1 MVINGVVEVNEDVCD
16 LSGEVLDIEEIHP
29 LRSRLVTGY
38 VTHWNQNSGGVV
50 DQYVYFTQDSCE
62 PGYIPHL
69 GDKVVVEAIETEYG
83 KFTWR
88 ALKTVPN
95 FSVVT
100 KRKAGD
106 ELNDSAEIYD
116 KMENL
121 LAEKR
126 GIVITKCLNFGMLN
140 LGEERELVA
149 EVKNTGLHNQYFIR
163 GKFHSRLSESQ
174 FFLHHPRD
182 GELHVLRPGQTV
194 EFCFGC
200 KGRFIGNSSELFV
213 FTFKGFKIGRNLQVE
228 VQDPLNSSLAPS
240 PNKRSVNHREA
251 WKRTFQTRNSG
262 ILVPGVKPIK
272 PPAFV
277 PVRLGIFPVPNRLLQ
292 AVVGNDERRRIEDAE
307 DAVCNVAP
315 CLSENLTM
323 LNYSDRFH
331 MLLYLEEIQGI
342 LNMQKY
348 DLERVCFR
356 IAGPGGE
363 FLALEVPGLAEKRPS
378 LLLGD
383 RVIASDPAPQDSTGE
398 YDILCYMCTLC
409 MNCMLYFMQCNVR
422 TGLRSSNLKFLYKRR
437 HISNF

>member
-1 MVINGVVEVNEDVCD
+1 MVEVNEDVCD
-16 LSGEVLDIEEIHP
+16 LSGEVLDVEEIRP
-29 LRSRLVTGY
+29 LRSRLVTGR

-69 GDKVVVEAIETEYG
+69 GDKVVIEAIETEYDR
-83 KFTWR
+83 FTWR
-88 ALKTVPN
+88 ALKTVPD
-95 FSVVT
+95 FSLVT
-100 KRKAGD
+100 KGKAGD
-106 ELNDSAEIYD
+106 ELNDSVEIYD
-116 KMENL
+116 KLENL

-126 GIVITKCLNFGMLN
+126 GIVITKCLNFGVLN
-140 LGEERELVA
+140 VGEKRELVA
-149 EVKNTGLHNQYFIR
+149 EVKNTGLHKQYFIR

-174 FFLHHPRD
+174 FLLHHPRE
-182 GELHVLRPGQTV
+182 GELYVLHPGQTV

-200 KGRFIGNSSELFV
+200 NGRFIGNSSELFV

-228 VQDPLNSSLAPS
+228 VQDPLNSSLLPS
-240 PNKRSVNHREA
+240 PNKRSVNHHEA
-251 WKRTFQTRNSG
+251 WQKTFQTRNSTM
-262 ILVPGVKPIK
+262 LVPGVRPIK

-277 PVRLGIFPVPNRLLQ
+277 PVRLGTFPVPNRLLE
-292 AVVGNDERRRIEDAE
+292 AVVENDERRSIEDA
-307 DAVCNVAP
+307 VYNVAP
-315 CLSENLTM
+315 CLSKNLTM

-342 LNMQKY
+342 LDMQKY

-398 YDILCYMCTLC
+398 YDILCYRSILC
-409 MNCMLYFMQCNVR
+409 MNCMLYSCSVMCV
-422 TGLRSSNLKFLYKRR
+422 LV
-437 HISNF
+437 

>member
-1 MVINGVVEVNEDVCD
+1 
-16 LSGEVLDIEEIHP
+16 L
-29 LRSRLVTGY
+29 
-38 VTHWNQNSGGVV
+38 
-50 DQYVYFTQDSCE
+50 
-62 PGYIPHL
+62 
-69 GDKVVVEAIETEYG
+69 
-83 KFTWR
+83 
-88 ALKTVPN
+88 
-95 FSVVT
+95 
-100 KRKAGD
+100 
-106 ELNDSAEIYD
+106 
-116 KMENL
+116 ENL

-140 LGEERELVA
+140 VGEERELVA
-149 EVKNTGLHNQYFIR
+149 EVKNTGRYNQYFIR

-182 GELHVLRPGQTV
+182 GELDVLHPGETV
-194 EFCFGC
+194 EFCFVC
-200 KGRFIGNSSELFV
+200 KGRFIGNSAELFV

-240 PNKRSVNHREA
+240 PNKRSVNHRQA
-251 WKRTFQTRNSG
+251 RQRTFQTTNSRM
-262 ILVPGVKPIK
+262 LVPGVRPIK

-277 PVRLGIFPVPNRLLQ
+277 PVRLGMFPVPNRLLQ
-292 AVVGNDERRRIEDAE
+292 AVVGNDERRSIEDVE
-307 DAVCNVAP
+307 YAVYNVAP

-342 LNMQKY
+342 LDMQKY

-356 IAGPGGE
+356 IAGPGGQ

-398 YDILCYMCTLC
+398 YDILCYRCILC
-409 MNCMLYFMQCNVR
+409 MNSMLCFMHGNVR
-422 TGLRSSNLKFLYKRR
+422 TGLGSSNLTFLYKIR

>member
-1 MVINGVVEVNEDVCD
+1 MVINAVVEVNEDVCD
-16 LSGEVLDIEEIHP
+16 LSGDVLDIEEILP
-29 LRSRLVTGY
+29 LRSRLVTGR
-38 VTHWNQNSGGVV
+38 VTHWNPNSGGVV

-69 GDKVVVEAIETEYG
+69 GDKVVVEAIETENG

-88 ALKTVPN
+88 ALKTSPN
-95 FSVVT
+95 FSLVT

-106 ELNDSAEIYD
+106 ELNESAEICD
-116 KMENL
+116 KLENL
-121 LAEKR
+121 LAEKK
-126 GIVITKCLNFGMLN
+126 GIVITKCLNFGRLTV
-140 LGEERELVA
+140 GEEREIVA
-149 EVKNTGLHNQYFIR
+149 EVKNTGLHNQYYIR
-163 GKFHSRLSESQ
+163 GKFHSCLSDSQ

-182 GELHVLRPGQTV
+182 GELYVLHPGQTV

-200 KGRFIGNSSELFV
+200 KGRFIGYSSELFV

-228 VQDPLNSSLAPS
+228 VQDPLNISLAPS
-240 PNKRSVNHREA
+240 PNKRSVNHRDP
-251 WKRTFQTRNSG
+251 WKRTFQTRNG
-262 ILVPGVKPIK
+262 RILVPGVRPIK

-277 PVRLGIFPVPNRLLQ
+277 PVRLEIFPVPNRLLE
-292 AVVGNDERRRIEDAE
+292 AVVGNDERQSIEDVE
-307 DAVCNVAP
+307 DAVYNVAP
-315 CLSENLTM
+315 CLSEDLTM

-363 FLALEVPGLAEKRPS
+363 FLALEVPGLAERRPS

-383 RVIASDPAPQDSTGE
+383 RVIASDPVSQDSTGE
-398 YDILCYMCTLC
+398 YDILCYSCILC
-409 MNCMLYFMQCNVR
+409 MNFMLCFMQCKVR
-422 TGLRSSNLKFLYKRR
+422 TGLGSSNLKFCLQ
-437 HISNF
+437 

>member
-1 MVINGVVEVNEDVCD
+1 VINAVVEVNEAVCD
-16 LSGEVLDIEEIHP
+16 LSGEVLDVEEIRS
-29 LRSRLVTGY
+29 LRSRLVTGC
-38 VTHWNQNSGGVV
+38 VTHWNQISGGIV

-69 GDKVVVEAIETEYG
+69 GDEVVVEAIETEYG
-83 KFTWR
+83 QFTWR

-95 FSVVT
+95 FSLAT
-100 KRKAGD
+100 KRKASD
-106 ELNDSAEIYD
+106 ELNDSAEIND

-121 LAEKR
+121 AEKK
-126 GIVITKCLNFGMLN
+126 GIVITKCLNFGILN
-140 LGEERELVA
+140 VGEERELVA
-149 EVKNTGLHNQYFIR
+149 QVKNTGLHNQYFIR
-163 GKFHSRLSESQ
+163 GRFHSRLSESQ

-182 GELHVLRPGQTV
+182 GELSVLRPGQTV
-194 EFCFGC
+194 EFRFGC
-200 KGRFIGNSSELFV
+200 KGRFIGNSSEMFV

-228 VQDPLNSSLAPS
+228 VQDPLSSSLAPS
-240 PNKRSVNHREA
+240 PNKRSINHHEA
-251 WKRTFQTRNSG
+251 WQRTFQTRNSRM
-262 ILVPGVKPIK
+262 LVPGVRPFK

-277 PVRLGIFPVPNRLLQ
+277 PVRLGIFAVPNRMLE
-292 AVVGNDERRRIEDAE
+292 AVVGNDERRSIEDAVY
-307 DAVCNVAP
+307 DVAA

-356 IAGPGGE
+356 IAGPSGE

-383 RVIASDPAPQDSTGE
+383 RVIASDPEAQDSTGE
-398 YDILCYMCTLC
+398 YDILCYMCILC
-409 MNCMLYFMQCNVR
+409 MNCMLYFM
-422 TGLRSSNLKFLYKRR
+422 
-437 HISNF
+437 